1 MTSLIDHKLEGS
13 VLGSA
18 LNNHLIAAELC
29 QMSDGFFALR
39 EHNILHSVIKKCVQS
54 TGECSLAGIRAFMLN
69 IPDAES
75 LEPYFTKL
83 DTDRGFITSAG
94 AQEAI
99 IQLHENYKKRKVKES
114 AEIMISEINNGI
126 EADDAKANHEKR
138 MNDIQTADCSYKSA
152 RSYDVEDLFKRDPC
166 LKTGITALD
175 AGIIGIPLCQKS
187 IIAARPSVGKTAF
200 ALAWMMKQAK
210 ADKHGFFVSQE
221 TQIRPLLQRMLAGEL
236 NINLSKFRT
245 ACFSEKEQ
253 NEIREFY
260 GKAKWIDNIHIYD
273 KPCDMNKLFILAR
286 KAYEFHGIKYVC
298 VDHAGLIQGM
308 NEKYVRRDQI
318 AEYSA
323 FNRKFVSDFPVAWV
337 DLWQLN
343 RDAAEEKAPGMHQL
357 RDSGSA
363 EQDADLILILSATK
377 EDKQNNRLNI
387 EVTKQRQGETFSLSM
402 DNNNAV
408 YFDRSKMI
416 IGDSPR
422 VLEY

>member
-1 MTSLIDHKLEGS
+1 LTSLIDHKLEGS

-166 LKTGITALD
+166 LNTGINELD
-175 AGIIGIPLCQKS
+175 AGIIGIPVNQKT

-236 NINLSKFRT
+236 NINLSKFRS
-245 ACFSEKEQ
+245 ACFSVKEKDDIMQ
-253 NEIREFY
+253 Y
-260 GKAKWIDNIHIYD
+260 YAKANWIDNIHIYD
-273 KPCDMNKLFILAR
+273 KPCDMNKLFMLAR

-323 FNRKFVSDFPVAWV
+323 FTRKFVSDFPVAWV

-377 EDKQNNRLNI
+377 DDKSSNRLNI
-387 EVTKQRQGETFSLSM
+387 EVAKQRQGETFSLSTAT
-402 DNNNAV
+402 NNAV

-422 VLEY
+422 GLEY